1 MKRHPYVHANKL
13 MLTFEPKMSPLGVEG
28 LTSAAADPPNDHP
41 AEAFPELA
49 AKDPKMLP
57 LPSFLAPRGVAL
69 APEAELSP
77 GVVGAAPNRDPAL
90 GPSLLAVRSGH
101 LLNSFLLP
109 LNNQGSL

>member
-1 MKRHPYVHANKL
+1 
-13 MLTFEPKMSPLGVEG
+13 MSPLGVEG

-41 AEAFPELA
+41 VEAFPELA

-57 LPSFLAPRGVAL
+57 LPSFLTPRGVVL

-77 GVVGAAPNRDPAL
+77 GVVGGAPNRDPAL

-101 LLNSFLLP
+101 
-109 LNNQGSL
+109 